1 MNLLGNGL
9 SDAKHH
15 EAALSVRETDL
26 ATRRR
31 LGADEES
38 ILITQNNLANTYQ
51 TLGWLDEALQLKRDV
66 YSGHLRLWGEEN
78 IDTLISANNY
88 AASLTRLE
96 RFDEAKSLLRKTIL
110 AARRVLG
117 ENNRVTLT
125 MRKIYA
131 KALYRD
137 ADATLDDLRE
147 AVQTLEDEGRIA
159 RRVLG
164 GMHPLT
170 TVIEGE
176 LQDARAALRRLRAHS
191 LLPFGAFAVAVAVV
205 AWIWLFFFA

>member
-66 YSGHLRLWGEEN
+66 YSGHLKLFGEEN

-88 AASLTRLE
+88 APRPRSARW
-96 RFDEAKSLLRKTIL
+96 L
-110 AARRVLG
+110 ARSSRSSSRSSPPSDSV
-117 ENNRVTLT
+117 
-125 MRKIYA
+125 
-131 KALYRD
+131 
-137 ADATLDDLRE
+137 
-147 AVQTLEDEGRIA
+147 
-159 RRVLG
+159 
-164 GMHPLT
+164 
-170 TVIEGE
+170 
-176 LQDARAALRRLRAHS
+176 
-191 LLPFGAFAVAVAVV
+191 
-205 AWIWLFFFA
+205 

>member
-78 IDTLISANNY
+78 IDTLDTCASATQCALACKIVALLVALV
-88 AASLTRLE
+88 AA
-96 RFDEAKSLLRKTIL
+96 
-110 AARRVLG
+110 VG
-117 ENNRVTLT
+117 
-125 MRKIYA
+125 
-131 KALYRD
+131 
-137 ADATLDDLRE
+137 
-147 AVQTLEDEGRIA
+147 
-159 RRVLG
+159 
-164 GMHPLT
+164 
-170 TVIEGE
+170 
-176 LQDARAALRRLRAHS
+176 
-191 LLPFGAFAVAVAVV
+191 
-205 AWIWLFFFA
+205 

>member
-66 YSGHLRLWGEEN
+66 YSGRLRLWGEEHEE
-78 IDTLISANNY
+78 TLIAASNY
-88 AASLTRLE
+88 ASSLVHLK
-96 RFDEAKSLLRKTIL
+96 RFEEAKSLLRKTIL

-131 KALYRD
+131 KALYRR
-137 ADATLDDLRE
+137 ASATQCALACKIVALLVALVA
-147 AVQTLEDEGRIA
+147 AVG
-159 RRVLG
+159 
-164 GMHPLT
+164 
-170 TVIEGE
+170 
-176 LQDARAALRRLRAHS
+176 
-191 LLPFGAFAVAVAVV
+191 
-205 AWIWLFFFA
+205 